1 MVLSVDPF
9 IIKLNN
15 TKNTKQTKFGNKTA
29 NKFVNLTKFTLDN
42 QQ

>member
-9 IIKLNN
+9 IIKLN
-15 TKNTKQTKFGNKTA
+15 KILKLAKFSNKTA
-29 NKFVNLTKFTLDN
+29 NKFVNLTKLTLDN

>member
-15 TKNTKQTKFGNKTA
+15 TKLTKFGNKTA
-29 NKFVNLTKFTLDN
+29 NKFVNLTKLTLDN